1 MRVDAYKKGIL
12 YIFVAL
18 LICCAGYW
26 LGIRD
31 NIHDD
36 GAGIDGAIDDLRAT
50 GQQAEAAA
58 GSLGEA
64 GEAVEDAAGTAEDI
78 ERGNQQLTEISGS
91 IEGLIDQGQQ
101 ILAGIRSRGEK
112 KE

>member
-78 ERGNQQLTEISGS
+78 EKTNQHLTDGNAEIANLIGYGERI
-91 IEGLIDQGQQ
+91 IEGIC
-101 ILAGIRSRGEK
+101 SRGEK